1 MSEETTEAATVDET
15 RAVAPAPDVPP
26 VVVRRQSLATRMGV
40 CDMRVGVGATAQ
52 LGEALR
58 GVVGKPRR
66 VLVAHS
72 ADVPADVVE
81 EVRRSLIDTGFEFHQ
96 LELAGG
102 RASRNLDEATRAFE
116 ALASHSIT
124 ADDAIVAVGDA
135 GLISTLVFVASTWC
149 AGTVLAAVPTTLD
162 GMVDVT
168 VTPRALDVSAA
179 SEMLLAKGVVR
190 LAVCDPANLPDAP
203 DDPGTLMG
211 RAVLVAGAVTA
222 GETTFSEL
230 AVRADGIVAQ
240 DADTLVDEV
249 LDITKSRCR
258 VASSTALAVRQ
269 GLLLGMG
276 FARAIGRCLDAVEA
290 AGDASAPQDTPGEG
304 RLLAEG
310 LRIAA
315 RLAVAHQEKDAE
327 ALLDLVFAQDALL
340 EEFGLAE
347 VPCDLDADD
356 VLAALRAEE
365 LSRSN
370 RFMPALPLDY
380 GRVRLTNVPDDLLH
394 QHLKAWCK
402 ARRKLSRHQP
412 PTA

>member
-15 RAVAPAPDVPP
+15 KAVAPAPDVPP

-102 RASRNLDEATRAFE
+102 RASRNLDEATRVFE

-240 DADTLVDEV
+240 DAETLVDEV

-276 FARAIGRCLDAVEA
+276 FARAIGRCLDA
-290 AGDASAPQDTPGEG
+290 AGSQDTPGEG

-327 ALLDLVFAQDALL
+327 TLLDLVFAQDALL
-340 EEFGLAE
+340 ERFGLAE

-370 RFMPALPLDY
+370 RFMLALPLDF
-380 GRVRLTNVPDDLLH
+380 GRVRLTNVPDDLLY

-402 ARRKLSRHQP
+402 ARRKLKRHQS

>member
-15 RAVAPAPDVPP
+15 KAVAPAPDVPP

-102 RASRNLDEATRAFE
+102 RASRNLDEATRVFE

-211 RAVLVAGAVTA
+211 RAVLVAGAVAA

-276 FARAIGRCLDAVEA
+276 FARAIGRCLDA
-290 AGDASAPQDTPGEG
+290 AGSQDTPGEG

-340 EEFGLAE
+340 ERFGLAE

-370 RFMPALPLDY
+370 RFMLALPLDF
-380 GRVRLTNVPDDLLH
+380 GRVRLTNVPDDLLY

-402 ARRKLSRHQP
+402 ARRKLKRHQS

>member
-15 RAVAPAPDVPP
+15 KAVAPAPDVPP

-81 EVRRSLIDTGFEFHQ
+81 EARRSLIDTGFEFHQ

-102 RASRNLDEATRAFE
+102 RASRNLDEATRVFE

-135 GLISTLVFVASTWC
+135 DLISTLVFVASTWC

-276 FARAIGRCLDAVEA
+276 FARAIGRCLDA
-290 AGDASAPQDTPGEG
+290 AGSQDTPGEG

-340 EEFGLAE
+340 ERFGLAE

-370 RFMPALPLDY
+370 RFMLALPLDF
-380 GRVRLTNVPDDLLH
+380 GRVRLTNVPDDLLY

-402 ARRKLSRHQP
+402 ARRKLKRHQS

>member
-15 RAVAPAPDVPP
+15 KAVAPAPDVPP

-149 AGTVLAAVPTTLD
+149 AGTVLAAVPMTLD

-240 DADTLVDEV
+240 DAETLVDEV

-276 FARAIGRCLDAVEA
+276 FARAIGRCLDA
-290 AGDASAPQDTPGEG
+290 AGSQDTPGEG

-340 EEFGLAE
+340 ERFGLAE

-370 RFMPALPLDY
+370 RFMLALPLDF
-380 GRVRLTNVPDDLLH
+380 GRVRLTNVPDDLLY

-402 ARRKLSRHQP
+402 ARRKLKRHQS

>member
-15 RAVAPAPDVPP
+15 KAVAPAPDVPP

-102 RASRNLDEATRAFE
+102 RASRNLDEATRVFE

-168 VTPRALDVSAA
+168 VTPRALDVSTA

-240 DADTLVDEV
+240 DAETLVDEV

-276 FARAIGRCLDAVEA
+276 FARAIGRCLDA
-290 AGDASAPQDTPGEG
+290 AGSQDTPGEG

-340 EEFGLAE
+340 ERFGLAE

-370 RFMPALPLDY
+370 RFMLALPLDF
-380 GRVRLTNVPDDLLH
+380 GRVRLTNVPDDLLY

-402 ARRKLSRHQP
+402 ARRKLKRHQS

>member
-15 RAVAPAPDVPP
+15 KAVAPAPDVPP

-102 RASRNLDEATRAFE
+102 RASRNLDEATRVFE

-222 GETTFSEL
+222 GETTFAEL

-276 FARAIGRCLDAVEA
+276 FARAIGRCLDA
-290 AGDASAPQDTPGEG
+290 AGSQDTPGEG

-340 EEFGLAE
+340 ERFGLAE

>member
-15 RAVAPAPDVPP
+15 KAVAPAPDVPP

-81 EVRRSLIDTGFEFHQ
+81 EARRSLVDTGFGFCS
-96 LELAGG
+96 LELADG
-102 RASRNLDEATRAFE
+102 RAARNLDEATHAFE
-116 ALASHSIT
+116 ALASHGVT

-135 GLISTLVFVASTWC
+135 DLISTLVFVASTWC

-240 DADTLVDEV
+240 DAETLVDEV

-276 FARAIGRCLDAVEA
+276 FARAIGRCLDA
-290 AGDASAPQDTPGEG
+290 AGSQDTPGEG

-340 EEFGLAE
+340 ERFGLAE

-370 RFMPALPLDY
+370 RFMLALPLDF
-380 GRVRLTNVPDDLLH
+380 GRVRLTNVPDDLLY

-402 ARRKLSRHQP
+402 ARRKLKRHQS

>member
-15 RAVAPAPDVPP
+15 KAVAPAPDVPP

-168 VTPRALDVSAA
+168 VTPRALDVSAT

-240 DADTLVDEV
+240 DAETLVDEV

-276 FARAIGRCLDAVEA
+276 FARAIGRCLDA
-290 AGDASAPQDTPGEG
+290 AGSQDTPGEG

-340 EEFGLAE
+340 ERFGLAE

-370 RFMPALPLDY
+370 RFMLALPLDF
-380 GRVRLTNVPDDLLH
+380 GRVRLTNVPDDLLY

-402 ARRKLSRHQP
+402 ARRKLKRHQS

>member
-15 RAVAPAPDVPP
+15 KAVAPAPDVPP

-102 RASRNLDEATRAFE
+102 RASRNLDEATRVFE

-240 DADTLVDEV
+240 DAETLVDEV

-276 FARAIGRCLDAVEA
+276 FARAIGRCLDA
-290 AGDASAPQDTPGEG
+290 AGSQDTPGEG

-340 EEFGLAE
+340 ERFGLAE

-370 RFMPALPLDY
+370 RFMLALPLDF

-402 ARRKLSRHQP
+402 ARRKLKRHQS

>member
-15 RAVAPAPDVPP
+15 KAVAPASDVPP

-81 EVRRSLIDTGFEFHQ
+81 EARRSLVDTGFGFCS
-96 LELAGG
+96 LELADG
-102 RASRNLDEATRAFE
+102 RAARNLDEATHAFE
-116 ALASHSIT
+116 ALASHGIT

-135 GLISTLVFVASTWC
+135 DLISTLVFVASTWC

-276 FARAIGRCLDAVEA
+276 FARAIGRCLDA
-290 AGDASAPQDTPGEG
+290 AGSQDTPGEG

-370 RFMPALPLDY
+370 RFMLALPLDF
-380 GRVRLTNVPDDLLH
+380 GRVRLTNVPDDLLY

-402 ARRKLSRHQP
+402 ARRKLKRHQS

>member
-15 RAVAPAPDVPP
+15 KVVAPAPDVPP

-72 ADVPADVVE
+72 ADEPADVVE

-135 GLISTLVFVASTWC
+135 GLISMLVFVASTWC

-240 DADTLVDEV
+240 DAETLVDEV

-276 FARAIGRCLDAVEA
+276 FARAIGRCLDA
-290 AGDASAPQDTPGEG
+290 AGSQDTPGEG

-340 EEFGLAE
+340 ERFGLAE

-370 RFMPALPLDY
+370 RFMLALPLDF
-380 GRVRLTNVPDDLLH
+380 GRVRLTNVPDDLLY

-402 ARRKLSRHQP
+402 ARRKLKRHQS

>member
-15 RAVAPAPDVPP
+15 KAVAPAPDVPP

-66 VLVAHS
+66 VLGAHS

-240 DADTLVDEV
+240 DAETLVDEV

-276 FARAIGRCLDAVEA
+276 FARAIGRCLDA
-290 AGDASAPQDTPGEG
+290 AGSQDTPGEG

-340 EEFGLAE
+340 ERFGLAE

-370 RFMPALPLDY
+370 RFMLALPLDF
-380 GRVRLTNVPDDLLH
+380 GRVRLTNVPDDLLY

-402 ARRKLSRHQP
+402 ARRKLKRHQS

>member
-15 RAVAPAPDVPP
+15 KAVAPAPDVPP

-102 RASRNLDEATRAFE
+102 RASRNLDEATRVFE

-240 DADTLVDEV
+240 DAETLVDEV

-276 FARAIGRCLDAVEA
+276 FARAIGRCLDA
-290 AGDASAPQDTPGEG
+290 AGSQDTPGEG

-340 EEFGLAE
+340 ERFGLAE

-370 RFMPALPLDY
+370 RFMLALPLDF
-380 GRVRLTNVPDDLLH
+380 GRVRLTNVPDDLLY

-402 ARRKLSRHQP
+402 VRRKLKRHQS

>member
-1 MSEETTEAATVDET
+1 MSEETTEAAPVDET
-15 RAVAPAPDVPP
+15 KAVAPAPDVPP

-96 LELAGG
+96 LEFAGG

-116 ALASHSIT
+116 ALASHGIT
-124 ADDAIVAVGDA
+124 ADDALVAVGDA
-135 GLISTLVFVASTWC
+135 DLISTLVFVASTWC

-240 DADTLVDEV
+240 DADALVDEV

-276 FARAIGRCLDAVEA
+276 FARAIGRCLDA
-290 AGDASAPQDTPGEG
+290 AGSQVTPGEG

-340 EEFGLAE
+340 ERFGLAE

-370 RFMPALPLDY
+370 RFMLALPLDF
-380 GRVRLTNVPDDLLH
+380 GRVRLTNVPDDLLY

-402 ARRKLSRHQP
+402 ARRKLKRHQS

>member
-15 RAVAPAPDVPP
+15 KAVAPAPDVPP

-240 DADTLVDEV
+240 DAETLVDEV

-276 FARAIGRCLDAVEA
+276 FARAIGRCLDA
-290 AGDASAPQDTPGEG
+290 AGSQDTPGEG

-327 ALLDLVFAQDALL
+327 TLLDLVFAQDALL
-340 EEFGLAE
+340 ERFGLAE

-370 RFMPALPLDY
+370 RFMLALPLDF
-380 GRVRLTNVPDDLLH
+380 GRVRLTNVPDDLLY

-402 ARRKLSRHQP
+402 ARRKLKRHQS

>member
-15 RAVAPAPDVPP
+15 KAVAPAPDVPP

-81 EVRRSLIDTGFEFHQ
+81 EVRRSLIDTGFDFHQ

-230 AVRADGIVAQ
+230 AVRADGIVAL
-240 DADTLVDEV
+240 DAETLVDEV

-276 FARAIGRCLDAVEA
+276 FARAIGRCLDA
-290 AGDASAPQDTPGEG
+290 AGSQDTPGEG

-340 EEFGLAE
+340 ERFGLAE

-370 RFMPALPLDY
+370 RFMLALPLDF
-380 GRVRLTNVPDDLLH
+380 GRVRLTNVPDDLLY

-402 ARRKLSRHQP
+402 ARRKLKRHQS

>member
-15 RAVAPAPDVPP
+15 KAVAPAPDVPP
-26 VVVRRQSLATRMGV
+26 AVVRRQSLATRMGV

-102 RASRNLDEATRAFE
+102 RASRNLDEATRVFE

-230 AVRADGIVAQ
+230 VVRADGIVAQ

-276 FARAIGRCLDAVEA
+276 FARAIGRCLDA
-290 AGDASAPQDTPGEG
+290 AGSQDTPGEG

-340 EEFGLAE
+340 ERFGLAE

-370 RFMPALPLDY
+370 RFMLALPLDF
-380 GRVRLTNVPDDLLH
+380 GRVRLTNVPDDLLY

-402 ARRKLSRHQP
+402 ARRKLKRHQS

>member
-15 RAVAPAPDVPP
+15 KAVAPAPDVPP

-102 RASRNLDEATRAFE
+102 RASRNLDEATRVFE

-276 FARAIGRCLDAVEA
+276 FARAIGRCLDA
-290 AGDASAPQDTPGEG
+290 AGSQDTPGEG

-340 EEFGLAE
+340 ERFGLAE

-370 RFMPALPLDY
+370 RFMLALPLDF
-380 GRVRLTNVPDDLLH
+380 GRVRLTNVPDDLLY

-402 ARRKLSRHQP
+402 ARRKLKRHQS

>member
-15 RAVAPAPDVPP
+15 KVVAPAPDVPP

-102 RASRNLDEATRAFE
+102 RASRNLDEATRVFE

-240 DADTLVDEV
+240 DAETLVDEV

-276 FARAIGRCLDAVEA
+276 FARAIGRCLDA
-290 AGDASAPQDTPGEG
+290 AGSQDTPGEG

-340 EEFGLAE
+340 ERFGLAE

-370 RFMPALPLDY
+370 RFMLALPLDF
-380 GRVRLTNVPDDLLH
+380 GRVRLTNVPDDLLY

-402 ARRKLSRHQP
+402 ARRKLKRHQS

>member
-15 RAVAPAPDVPP
+15 KAVAPAPDVPP

-240 DADTLVDEV
+240 DAETLVDEV

-276 FARAIGRCLDAVEA
+276 FARAIGRCLDA
-290 AGDASAPQDTPGEG
+290 AGSQDTPGEG

-340 EEFGLAE
+340 ERFGLAE

-370 RFMPALPLDY
+370 RFMLALPLDF
-380 GRVRLTNVPDDLLH
+380 GRVRLTNVPDDLLY

-402 ARRKLSRHQP
+402 ARRKLKRHQS

>member
-15 RAVAPAPDVPP
+15 KAVAPAPDVPP

-72 ADVPADVVE
+72 ADVPAAVVE

-102 RASRNLDEATRAFE
+102 RASRNLDEATRVFE

-211 RAVLVAGAVTA
+211 RAVLGAGAVTA

-276 FARAIGRCLDAVEA
+276 FARAIGRCLDA
-290 AGDASAPQDTPGEG
+290 AGSQDTPGEG

-340 EEFGLAE
+340 ERFGLAE

-370 RFMPALPLDY
+370 RFMLALPLDF
-380 GRVRLTNVPDDLLH
+380 GRVRLTNVPDDLLY

-402 ARRKLSRHQP
+402 ARRKLKRHQS

>member
-15 RAVAPAPDVPP
+15 KVVAPAPDVPP

-135 GLISTLVFVASTWC
+135 GLISMLVFVASTWC

-240 DADTLVDEV
+240 DAETLVDEV

-276 FARAIGRCLDAVEA
+276 FARAIGRCLDA
-290 AGDASAPQDTPGEG
+290 AGSQDTPGEG

-340 EEFGLAE
+340 ERFGLAE

-370 RFMPALPLDY
+370 RFMLALPLDF
-380 GRVRLTNVPDDLLH
+380 GRVRLTNVPDDLLY

-402 ARRKLSRHQP
+402 ARRKLKRHQS

>member
-15 RAVAPAPDVPP
+15 KVVAPAPDVPP

-135 GLISTLVFVASTWC
+135 GLISMLVFVASTWC

-190 LAVCDPANLPDAP
+190 LAVCDPVNLPDAP

-240 DADTLVDEV
+240 DAETLVDEV

-276 FARAIGRCLDAVEA
+276 FARAIGRCLDA
-290 AGDASAPQDTPGEG
+290 AGSQDTPGEG

-340 EEFGLAE
+340 ERFGLAE

-370 RFMPALPLDY
+370 RFMLALPFDF
-380 GRVRLTNVPDDLLH
+380 GRVRLTNVPDDLLY

-402 ARRKLSRHQP
+402 ARRKLKRHQS

>member
-15 RAVAPAPDVPP
+15 KAVAPAPDVPP

-102 RASRNLDEATRAFE
+102 RASRNLDEATRVFE

-240 DADTLVDEV
+240 DAETLVDEV

-276 FARAIGRCLDAVEA
+276 FARAIGRCLDA
-290 AGDASAPQDTPGEG
+290 AGSQDTPGEG

-340 EEFGLAE
+340 ERFGLAE

-370 RFMPALPLDY
+370 RFMLALPLDF
-380 GRVRLTNVPDDLLH
+380 GRVRLTNVPDDLLY

-402 ARRKLSRHQP
+402 ARRKLKRHQS

>member
-15 RAVAPAPDVPP
+15 KAVAPAPDVPP

-116 ALASHSIT
+116 ALASHGIT

-135 GLISTLVFVASTWC
+135 DLVSALVFVASTWC

-168 VTPRALDVSAA
+168 VTPRALDVAGA
-179 SEMLLAKGVVR
+179 DEMLLAKGVAR

-211 RAVLVAGAVTA
+211 RAVMVAGAVTA

-276 FARAIGRCLDAVEA
+276 FARAIGRCLDA
-290 AGDASAPQDTPGEG
+290 AGSQDTPGEG

-340 EEFGLAE
+340 ERFGLAE

-370 RFMPALPLDY
+370 RFMLALPLDF
-380 GRVRLTNVPDDLLH
+380 GRVRLTNVPDDLLY

-402 ARRKLSRHQP
+402 ARRKLKRHQS

>member
-15 RAVAPAPDVPP
+15 KAVAPAPDVPP

-102 RASRNLDEATRAFE
+102 RASRNLDEATRVFE

-240 DADTLVDEV
+240 DAETLVDEV

-276 FARAIGRCLDAVEA
+276 FARAIGRCLDA
-290 AGDASAPQDTPGEG
+290 AGSQDTPGEG

-340 EEFGLAE
+340 ERFGRAAVPSDLA
-347 VPCDLDADD
+347 ADD

-370 RFMPALPLDY
+370 RFMLALPLDF
-380 GRVRLTNVPDDLLH
+380 GRVRLTNVPDDLLY

-402 ARRKLSRHQP
+402 ARRKLKRHQS

>member
-15 RAVAPAPDVPP
+15 KAVAPAPDVPP

-230 AVRADGIVAQ
+230 AVRADGIVAL
-240 DADTLVDEV
+240 DAETLVDEV

-276 FARAIGRCLDAVEA
+276 FARAIGRCLDA
-290 AGDASAPQDTPGEG
+290 AGSQDTPGEG

-340 EEFGLAE
+340 ERFGLAE

-370 RFMPALPLDY
+370 RFMLALPLDF
-380 GRVRLTNVPDDLLH
+380 GRVRLTNVPDDLLY

-402 ARRKLSRHQP
+402 ARRKLKRHQS

>member
-15 RAVAPAPDVPP
+15 KAVAPAPDVPP

-102 RASRNLDEATRAFE
+102 RASRNLDEATRVFE

-240 DADTLVDEV
+240 DAETLVDEV

-276 FARAIGRCLDAVEA
+276 FARAIGRCLDA
-290 AGDASAPQDTPGEG
+290 AGSQDTPGEG

-340 EEFGLAE
+340 ERFGLAE
-347 VPCDLDADD
+347 VLCDLDADD

-370 RFMPALPLDY
+370 RFMLALPLDF
-380 GRVRLTNVPDDLLH
+380 GRVRLTNVPDDLLY

-402 ARRKLSRHQP
+402 ARRKLKRHQS

>member
-15 RAVAPAPDVPP
+15 KAVAPAPDVPP

-102 RASRNLDEATRAFE
+102 RASRNLDEATRVFE

-240 DADTLVDEV
+240 DAETLVDEV

-276 FARAIGRCLDAVEA
+276 FARAIGRCLDA
-290 AGDASAPQDTPGEG
+290 AGSQDTPGEG

-340 EEFGLAE
+340 ERFGLAE

-370 RFMPALPLDY
+370 RFMLALPLDF
-380 GRVRLTNVPDDLLH
+380 GRVRLTNVPDDLLY

-402 ARRKLSRHQP
+402 ARRKLKRRLERE
-412 PTA
+412 AR

>member
-15 RAVAPAPDVPP
+15 KAVAPAPDVPP

-102 RASRNLDEATRAFE
+102 RASRNLDEATRVFE

-240 DADTLVDEV
+240 DAETLVDEV

-276 FARAIGRCLDAVEA
+276 FARAIGRCLYA
-290 AGDASAPQDTPGEG
+290 AGSQDTPGEG

-340 EEFGLAE
+340 ERFGLAE

-370 RFMPALPLDY
+370 RFMLALPLDF
-380 GRVRLTNVPDDLLH
+380 GRVRLTNVPDDLLY

-402 ARRKLSRHQP
+402 ARRKLKRHQS

>member
-15 RAVAPAPDVPP
+15 KAVAPAPDVPP

-116 ALASHSIT
+116 ALASHGIT

-135 GLISTLVFVASTWC
+135 DLISTLVFVASTWC

-190 LAVCDPANLPDAP
+190 LAVSDPANLPDAP

-276 FARAIGRCLDAVEA
+276 FARAIGRCFDA
-290 AGDASAPQDTPGEG
+290 AGSQDTPGEG

-340 EEFGLAE
+340 ERFGLAE

-402 ARRKLSRHQP
+402 ARRKLKRHQS

>member
-15 RAVAPAPDVPP
+15 KAVAPAPDVPP

-102 RASRNLDEATRAFE
+102 RASRNLDEATRVFE

-276 FARAIGRCLDAVEA
+276 FARAIGRCLDA
-290 AGDASAPQDTPGEG
+290 AGSQDTPGEG

-340 EEFGLAE
+340 ERFGLAE

>member
-15 RAVAPAPDVPP
+15 KAVAPAPDVPP

-81 EVRRSLIDTGFEFHQ
+81 EARRSLVDTGFGFCS
-96 LELAGG
+96 LELADG
-102 RASRNLDEATRAFE
+102 RAARNLDEATHAFE
-116 ALASHSIT
+116 ALASHGIT

-135 GLISTLVFVASTWC
+135 DLISTLVFVASTWC

-269 GLLLGMG
+269 GLLYGMG
-276 FARAIGRCLDAVEA
+276 FARAISRCLDVVEA
-290 AGDASAPQDTPGEG
+290 AGDASALQAAPGEG

>member
-15 RAVAPAPDVPP
+15 KAVAPAPDVPP

-96 LELAGG
+96 LELADG
-102 RASRNLDEATRAFE
+102 RAARNLDEATHAFE
-116 ALASHSIT
+116 ALASHGIT

-135 GLISTLVFVASTWC
+135 DLISTLVFVASTWC

-276 FARAIGRCLDAVEA
+276 FARAIGRCLDA
-290 AGDASAPQDTPGEG
+290 AGSQDTPGEG

-340 EEFGLAE
+340 ERFGLAE

-370 RFMPALPLDY
+370 RFMLALPLDF
-380 GRVRLTNVPDDLLH
+380 GRVRLTNVRDDLLY

-402 ARRKLSRHQP
+402 ARRKLKRHQS

>member
-15 RAVAPAPDVPP
+15 KAVAPAPDVPP
-26 VVVRRQSLATRMGV
+26 AVVRRQSLATRMGV

-102 RASRNLDEATRAFE
+102 RASRNLDEATRVFE

-276 FARAIGRCLDAVEA
+276 FARAIGRCLDA
-290 AGDASAPQDTPGEG
+290 AGSQDTPGEG

-340 EEFGLAE
+340 ERFGLAE

-370 RFMPALPLDY
+370 RFMLALPLDF
-380 GRVRLTNVPDDLLH
+380 GRVRLTNVPDDLLY

-402 ARRKLSRHQP
+402 ARRKLKRHQS

>member
-230 AVRADGIVAQ
+230 AVRADGIVDQ
-240 DADTLVDEV
+240 DAETLVDEV

-276 FARAIGRCLDAVEA
+276 FARAIGRCLDA
-290 AGDASAPQDTPGEG
+290 AGSQDTPGEG

-340 EEFGLAE
+340 ERFGLAE

-370 RFMPALPLDY
+370 RFMLALPLDF
-380 GRVRLTNVPDDLLH
+380 GRVRLTNVPDDLLY

-402 ARRKLSRHQP
+402 ARRKLKRHQS

>member
-15 RAVAPAPDVPP
+15 KAVAPAPDVPP

-72 ADVPADVVE
+72 ADVPVDVVE

-102 RASRNLDEATRAFE
+102 RASRNLDEATRVFE

-276 FARAIGRCLDAVEA
+276 FARAIGRCLDA
-290 AGDASAPQDTPGEG
+290 AGSQDTPGEG

-340 EEFGLAE
+340 ERFGLAE

-370 RFMPALPLDY
+370 RFMLALPLDF
-380 GRVRLTNVPDDLLH
+380 GRVRLTNVPDDLLY

-402 ARRKLSRHQP
+402 ARRKLKRHQS